1 MFQSLLSLASMHVA
15 IVAELAASKG
25 VQSCVPLPSAAHG
38 CRAGGAGG
46 AWLGEVF
53 KPGLASPG
61 GLAGVSGVGLHRCRF
76 VAGLPMRV
84 GLSPVLPLGR
94 ARPLMDVGSG
104 SRVCAGGLL
113 CTVLVR
119 CGGERR

>member
-1 MFQSLLSLASMHVA
+1 MHVA

-53 KPGLASPG
+53 KPGLVPPG
-61 GLAGVSGVGLHRCRF
+61 GLAVVPGVGLRRCRF

-84 GLSPVLPLGR
+84 GPPPVLLLGR
-94 ARPLMDVGSG
+94 ARSLTDVGSG
-104 SRVCAGGLL
+104 SRARASRSL
-113 CTVLVR
+113 CTVLV
-119 CGGERR
+119 GAAGNVE